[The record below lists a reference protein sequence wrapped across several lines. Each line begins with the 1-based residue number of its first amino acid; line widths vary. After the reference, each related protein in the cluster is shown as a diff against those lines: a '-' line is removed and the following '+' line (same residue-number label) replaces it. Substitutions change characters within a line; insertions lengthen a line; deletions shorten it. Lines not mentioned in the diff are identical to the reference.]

1 MSREITHPGVV
12 RSVEPGI
19 VRVAIVANS
28 ACHSCRARQACGM
41 SESAEKMVDVET
53 SDYARYA
60 AGDAVTVGAE
70 QRMGARAVLLAYGG
84 AFVVLMG
91 VLIAAQSLGVNDGA
105 SALLS
110 VAGVAL
116 YYFVV
121 YLFRDRIKNT
131 IHFTITKI

>member
-1 MSREITHPGVV
+1 MSREITHTGVV

-28 ACHSCRARQACGM
+28 ACQSCRARQACGM
-41 SESAEKMVDVET
+41 SESVEKLVDVET
-53 SDYARYA
+53 PDYARYA
-60 AGDAVTVGAE
+60 AGDTVTVGEE
-70 QRMGARAVLLAYGG
+70 QRMGLRAVMLAYGG

-91 VLIAAQSLGVNDGA
+91 VLIAAQSLGAADGA

-116 YYFVV
+116 YYFAI
-121 YLFRDRIKNT
+121 YLLRDRIKNT

>member
-60 AGDAVTVGAE
+60 AGDAVTVGRSSAWAQE
-70 QRMGARAVLLAYGG
+70 PCCWPTAVP
-84 AFVVLMG
+84 
-91 VLIAAQSLGVNDGA
+91 S
-105 SALLS
+105 SC
-110 VAGVAL
+110 
-116 YYFVV
+116 
-121 YLFRDRIKNT
+121 
-131 IHFTITKI
+131 